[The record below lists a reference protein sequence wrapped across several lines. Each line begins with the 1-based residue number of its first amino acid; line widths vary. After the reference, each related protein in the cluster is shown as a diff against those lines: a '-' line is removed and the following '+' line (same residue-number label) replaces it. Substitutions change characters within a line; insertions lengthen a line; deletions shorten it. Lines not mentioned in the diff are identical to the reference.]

1 VTRVIFL
8 RRTEQGVRV
17 ETSLAPSYGTALA
30 PWPRPVT
37 PVAPAAPPESVLSRA
52 PAYTPERIEAARQMA
67 AQLGLAGSLTD
78 DAGLSHKARRAVHAY
93 TGVRDGDR
101 REYLHRVLGLEE
113 RA

>member
-1 VTRVIFL
+1 M
-8 RRTEQGVRV
+8 RV
-17 ETSLAPSYGTALA
+17 ETSLTLSYGAALA

-37 PVAPAAPPESVLSRA
+37 PIAPATPADPVLARG

-67 AQLGLAGSLTD
+67 VQLSLVGSLTD

-93 TGVRDGDR
+93 TGVRDGER

>member
-1 VTRVIFL
+1 M
-8 RRTEQGVRV
+8 RV
-17 ETSLAPSYGTALA
+17 ETSLALSYGTALA

-37 PVAPAAPPESVLSRA
+37 PVAPAAPAEPVLARV

-67 AQLGLAGSLTD
+67 AQLGLVGGLTD
-78 DAGLSHKARRAVHAY
+78 EAGFSHKARRAVHAY
-93 TGVRDGDR
+93 TGVRDGER